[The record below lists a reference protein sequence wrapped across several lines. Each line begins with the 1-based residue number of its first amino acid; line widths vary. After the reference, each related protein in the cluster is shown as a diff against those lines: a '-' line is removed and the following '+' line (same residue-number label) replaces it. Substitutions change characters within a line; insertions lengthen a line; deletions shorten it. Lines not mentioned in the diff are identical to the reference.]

1 MKLHNKILKFV
12 LLLVIFYSCLISC
25 KDSNKKDNHKL
36 SYINK
41 SKSNEVVSKLF
52 YDSITGKL
60 MAKFKTVDDTIVIGQ
75 IKEYKYHPNG
85 VLYKDI
91 TYDSTWTE
99 IIWYVSEY
107 DSFGSLYKRKS
118 YWYSRGVIEIC

>member
-1 MKLHNKILKFV
+1 MI
-12 LLLVIFYSCLISC
+12 LLLQV
-25 KDSNKKDNHKL
+25 
-36 SYINK
+36 
-41 SKSNEVVSKLF
+41 
-52 YDSITGKL
+52 
-60 MAKFKTVDDTIVIGQ
+60 